1 MFRRERVLLVRQ
13 AAVEA
18 GRALISQR
26 VSLVAAGC
34 AFYATLALFP
44 AITMLISVYGLV
56 FNPDTVQ
63 PQLAYLQQFMPPAA
77 FELISDRV
85 QSLVSQPSKGLG
97 LGLLISLLIT
107 LWSSSTGTKSVLNA
121 LTIAYRAR
129 ENRGIIRFQALALG
143 MTLVAIL
150 GACVAIAVLVL
161 LPVVITFV
169 GLGGYARV
177 LIDIGG
183 FLAMV
188 TFVVV
193 SLGLLYRYGPAGEGR
208 IFYAP
213 GAAIA
218 TFVWLLGSWAFG
230 LYVGHFAAYNAVYG
244 PLATLIGLM
253 MWFYLTAYAVLL
265 GAEFNAALDHEWRM
279 SAKRQVERV
288 TGEAAPPPEPE
299 TRAPIRNVNE
309 AH

>member
-1 MFRRERVLLVRQ
+1 MTPKERFLLVRQ
-13 AAVEA
+13 ATIEA
-18 GRALISQR
+18 GKALISQR

-44 AITMLISVYGLV
+44 AITMLISLYGLV

-63 PQLAYLQQFMPPAA
+63 PQLTYIERFMPPAA
-77 FELISDRV
+77 FSLIADRV

-97 LGLLISLLIT
+97 LGLIISLVIT

-121 LTIAYRAR
+121 LTIAYRQR
-129 ENRGIIRFQALALG
+129 ENRGLIRFQALALG

-150 GACVAIAVLVL
+150 GACIAIAVLVL
-161 LPVVITFV
+161 VPVVITFV
-169 GLGGYARV
+169 GLGNDARV
-177 LIDIGG
+177 LVDIAG
-183 FLAMV
+183 FGAMV
-188 TFVVV
+188 GFVVI

-208 IFYAP
+208 MFFAP
-213 GAAIA
+213 GAAVA

-230 LYVGHFAAYNAVYG
+230 LYVGHFAAYNALYG

-265 GAEFNAALDHEWRM
+265 GAELNAALDHEWRM
-279 SAKRQVERV
+279 AAKG
-288 TGEAAPPPEPE
+288 GEAAPTASQPQ
-299 TRAPIRNVNE
+299 AVL
-309 AH
+309 

>member
-1 MFRRERVLLVRQ
+1 MVRK
-13 AAVEA
+13 AAIEA
-18 GRALISQR
+18 GKALISQR

-44 AITMLISVYGLV
+44 AITMLISLYGLA

-77 FELISDRV
+77 FALISDRV
-85 QSLVSQPSKGLG
+85 QSLVSQPSQGLG
-97 LGLLISLLIT
+97 LGLLISLLLT

-121 LTIAYRAR
+121 LTLAYRQE
-129 ENRGIIRFQALALG
+129 ENRGIIRFQVLALG
-143 MTLVAIL
+143 MTLVAII
-150 GACVAIAVLVL
+150 GACIAIAVLVL
-161 LPVVITFV
+161 LPVAVTFV
-169 GLGGYARV
+169 GLGGYAR
-177 LIDIGG
+177 LFANIGG
-183 FLAMV
+183 FAAMIV
-188 TFVVV
+188 FVVV

-208 IFYAP
+208 IFFAP
-213 GAAIA
+213 GAGVA

-265 GAEFNAALDHEWRM
+265 GAELNAALDHEWRK
-279 SAKRQVERV
+279 AARQPELQ
-288 TGEAAPPPEPE
+288 TLAEPNAA
-299 TRAPIRNVNE
+299 R
-309 AH
+309 

>member
-1 MFRRERVLLVRQ
+1 MFRSERVLLVRR

-18 GRALISQR
+18 GTALISQR

-44 AITMLISVYGLV
+44 AITMLISLYGLA
-56 FNPDTVQ
+56 FNPATVQ

-77 FELISDRV
+77 FSLISDRI

-97 LGLLISLLIT
+97 IGLFISLLVT

-121 LTIAYRAR
+121 LTIAYRQR
-129 ENRGIIRFQALALG
+129 ENRGIIRFQLLALG
-143 MTLVAIL
+143 MTLIAIL
-150 GACVAIAVLVL
+150 GACIAIGVLVL
-161 LPVVITFV
+161 IPVIVTFV

-177 LIDIGG
+177 LVDVAG
-183 FLAMV
+183 FAAMV
-188 TFVVV
+188 GFVVV

-208 IFYAP
+208 VFFAP
-213 GAAIA
+213 GAGVA

-230 LYVGHFAAYNAVYG
+230 IYVGHFAAYNAVYG

-265 GAEFNAALDHEWRM
+265 GAELNAALDHQWRLA
-279 SAKRQVERV
+279 AKAGARRGVGDTEHV
-288 TGEAAPPPEPE
+288 AG
-299 TRAPIRNVNE
+299 
-309 AH
+309 

>member
-1 MFRRERVLLVRQ
+1 MTTRERLTRVRQ
-13 AAVEA
+13 AAIEA

-44 AITMLISVYGLV
+44 AITMLISLYGLV

-63 PQLAYLQQFMPPAA
+63 PQLHLLERFMPPAA
-77 FELISDRV
+77 FSLISDRV

-97 LGLLISLLIT
+97 VGLIVSLVIT

-121 LTIAYRAR
+121 LTIAYRQR
-129 ENRGIIRFQALALG
+129 DDRGIIEFQLLALG

-150 GACVAIAVLVL
+150 GACIAIAVLVL
-161 LPVVITFV
+161 IPVVITFV
-169 GLGGYARV
+169 GLADDARV
-177 LIDIGG
+177 LVDIAG
-183 FLAMV
+183 FGAMV
-188 TFVVV
+188 GFVLV
-193 SLGLLYRYGPAGEGR
+193 SLGLLYRYGPAGSGR
-208 IFYAP
+208 VFFAP

-218 TFVWLLGSWAFG
+218 TFVWLLGSWGFG
-230 LYVGHFAAYNAVYG
+230 LYVGHFAAYNALYG

-265 GAEFNAALDHEWRM
+265 GAELNAALDHQWRL
-279 SAKRQVERV
+279 AARR
-288 TGEAAPPPEPE
+288 GIAAPAVTEPQ
-299 TRAPIRNVNE
+299 AIS
-309 AH
+309 